1 MCFLS
6 PLISVISDDD
16 AALVHERY
24 VHQLQDMHYT
34 SHGRRKEKRREDAS
48 LSSLSL
54 SHAH

>member
-1 MCFLS
+1 M
-6 PLISVISDDD
+6 ISDDD